1 MSDSLGPAQNDDSQR
16 RIETIAE
23 EFLDE
28 LQAGGHPDPANIVAA
43 HPELAGP
50 LKRRL
55 ALVERLFRAGQNANT
70 NGRSMPAERAHRLK
84 CPHCGNRIQWVE
96 PRPKE
101 VTCVNCGSS
110 FRVEP
115 EGTATF
121 RTSGVQGRIGRFQV
135 LELLGRGAFGEVYK
149 ARDSELDRLV
159 ALKIPR
165 TDSFATPEEE
175 QRFLREARSAAG
187 LRHPSIVQVHE
198 ISQEHGSPYIVS
210 DYIEGLTLAD
220 LMSGGRPAFRESAQ
234 LVAQLADAIDYAH
247 RQKIIHRDIK
257 PSNILLGTAMKERS
271 GSGGSTA
278 FTPFLTDFGLARRD
292 EGEITVTLDGQVLGT
307 PAYMSPEQA
316 AGDHAQVDGRSDV
329 YSLGVVLYELICG
342 ELPFRGSRRMLLHQV
357 LHDEPRPPRT
367 FNDKIPRDLETICL
381 KAMAK
386 EPARRYGTAAELA
399 LDLRRWLNLEPI
411 HARPV
416 SAGERLWRWC
426 RRRPA
431 QAALVAASVVAVIA
445 LVGIGVAL
453 TFNFRLQAAADE
465 AEHQR
470 GIAMVK
476 KNEAEQAQAESER
489 QREEAQRQR
498 ALADELGLKAR
509 RYWYAAD
516 IALAWQAWSDGDVAR
531 MREFLDRQRPN
542 DGDADLRDFEW
553 RHLWTL
559 CHRERHELVDG
570 ASCLTAVAFSADGGT
585 LATGSSGVVTLRD
598 PASGEARH
606 TFSGLGIWIQGLA
619 FSPDSMALAAVG
631 GTTPEEPGR
640 VYLWDLKTR
649 ELKHVFSEHTGYI
662 RGVAFSPDGA
672 VLATA
677 SDDKTVRL
685 W

>member
-1 MSDSLGPAQNDDSQR
+1 MTDSIGPDQDDDFQR

-28 LQAGGHPDPANIVAA
+28 LQAGGHPDPANMVAA
-43 HPELAGP
+43 HPELAWP

-55 ALVERLFRAGQNANT
+55 ALVERLFRSGRNANQYRR
-70 NGRSMPAERAHRLK
+70 GIAAEQAHRLK
-84 CPHCGNRIQWVE
+84 CPHCGNRIQLVE

-115 EGTATF
+115 DTTATY
-121 RTSGVQGRIGRFQV
+121 RPSGVPGRIGRFQV
-135 LELLGRGAFGEVYK
+135 LEVLGRGAFGEVYK
-149 ARDSELDRLV
+149 ARDSELDRFV

-165 TDSFATPEEE
+165 TDSFATPEEA

-220 LMSGGRPAFRESAQ
+220 LISAGRPAFRESAQ
-234 LVAQLADAIDYAH
+234 LVAQLADAIHYAH

-411 HARPV
+411 DARPV

-431 QAALVAASVVAVIA
+431 QAALVLASMVAVLA

-453 TFNFRLQAAADE
+453 AFNFRLQAVADE
-465 AEHQR
+465 AERQR

-476 KNEAEQAQAESER
+476 KTEAEQARAESER
-489 QREEAQRQR
+489 QRQEAQRQR
-498 ALADELGLKAR
+498 AFAVELGLRAR

-531 MREFLDRQRPN
+531 MREFLDRQRPKKGN
-542 DGDADLRDFEW
+542 ADLRGFEW
-553 RHLWTL
+553 HHLWTL
-559 CHRERHELVDG
+559 CHRERHEVVEG

-585 LATGSSGVVTLRD
+585 LAT
-598 PASGEARH
+598 
-606 TFSGLGIWIQGLA
+606 
-619 FSPDSMALAAVG
+619 
-631 GTTPEEPGR
+631 
-640 VYLWDLKTR
+640 
-649 ELKHVFSEHTGYI
+649 
-662 RGVAFSPDGA
+662 
-672 VLATA
+672 
-677 SDDKTVRL
+677 
-685 W
+685 